1 MRKRSPIKFLLAVLG
16 TAATMLSI
24 TYPSHALQLYYTQDQ
39 IRNPA
44 TNKWAPNRFGYM
56 PSNQRYLPGTH
67 KVVAK
72 KCIANG
78 QARCMAPR
86 QTFNPYASR
95 LDAYNNMQKSRSGS
109 TASPIVKTFNYDEST
124 E

>member
-1 MRKRSPIKFLLAVLG
+1 MRKQNPIKVLFAVL
-16 TAATMLSI
+16 TTTTLLSFAL
-24 TYPSHALQLYYTQDQ
+24 PSHALQLYYTQDQ

-44 TNKWAPNRFGYM
+44 TNQWAPKRFGYM
-56 PSNQRYLPGTH
+56 PSNQRYLPGTQ
-67 KVVAK
+67 KTKK

-78 QARCMAPR
+78 QARCLPPR
-86 QTFNPYASR
+86 QMFNPYASR
-95 LDAYNNMQKSRSGS
+95 LDSYNNMPKTRSGS

>member
-1 MRKRSPIKFLLAVLG
+1 MAAFSSPAR
-16 TAATMLSI
+16 
-24 TYPSHALQLYYTQDQ
+24 ALQLYYTQDQ

-44 TNKWAPNRFGYM
+44 TNKWAPKRFGYM
-56 PSNQRYLPGTH
+56 PSNQNYLPGTH
-67 KVVAK
+67 KVKK

-86 QTFNPYASR
+86 QMFNPYASR
-95 LDAYNNMQKSRSGS
+95 LDSYNNMPKSRSGS
-109 TASPIVKTFNYDEST
+109 TASPIVKTFDYNEST